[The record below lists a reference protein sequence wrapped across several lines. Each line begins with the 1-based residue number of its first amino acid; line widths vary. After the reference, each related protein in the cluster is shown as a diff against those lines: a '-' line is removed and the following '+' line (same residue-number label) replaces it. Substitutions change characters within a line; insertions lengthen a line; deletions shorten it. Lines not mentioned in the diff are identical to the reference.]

1 MLAPDVDEV
10 RVPVA
15 RRVVG
20 ASPSGMRAAFM
31 RSSNRAVHLSVNT
44 ARLVPS
50 FPTRLIGTAAPRAR
64 LKVRRFTLA
73 AAVTAPVP
81 FAIPVLDVDQ
91 ALARLPAEARARV
104 VWAKKPIENGL
115 ARLCTEQLTDDLVA
129 QVADETWKPLASI
142 GRVFRSMVAASP
154 DEWRARLVDDFKLEE
169 ERFAAFVEQED
180 SRDTLRWILGLLQSF
195 VGLALSV
202 PAEVVG
208 EIDDGLLDQ
217 LGADADFRLYLRGS
231 LALMGAN
238 ETRRTGGDPQ
248 RARDLLDVAFLELNR
263 FRATMRK
270 HGVFLTPFPF
280 ETVEER
286 RRGLLESA
294 HRLRDA
300 LSEDDWRVLEQARMH
315 DLR

>member
-1 MLAPDVDEV
+1 M
-10 RVPVA
+10 
-15 RRVVG
+15 
-20 ASPSGMRAAFM
+20 
-31 RSSNRAVHLSVNT
+31 
-44 ARLVPS
+44 
-50 FPTRLIGTAAPRAR
+50 GTAAPRAR

-91 ALARLPAEARARV
+91 ALARLPAEARGRV
-104 VWAKKPIENGL
+104 AWAKKPIESGL
-115 ARLCTEQLTDDLVA
+115 ARLCTERLTDDLVA

-195 VGLALSV
+195 LGLTLSI
-202 PAEVVG
+202 PAEFVG

-231 LALMGAN
+231 VALMGAN
-238 ETRRTGGDPQ
+238 ETRSGDPQ
-248 RARDLLDVAFLELNR
+248 RARELLDVAFLELNR
-263 FRATMRK
+263 FRATIRK
-270 HGVFLTPFPF
+270 HGVFLTPFPS

-286 RRGLLESA
+286 CRGLLESA
-294 HRLRDA
+294 DRLRDA
-300 LSEDDWRVLEQARMH
+300 LSDYDWRVLEQARMH
-315 DLR
+315 DLQ